1 MCLGEVTINNMLE
14 LCGYKL
20 EGTELETVLR
30 LEIYYSLHLGTTLNQ
45 DELKRLKHWMK

>member
-1 MCLGEVTINNMLE
+1 MLKF
-14 LCGYKL
+14 CGYKL

-30 LEIYYSLHLGTTLNQ
+30 LETCYSLHLETTLNQ